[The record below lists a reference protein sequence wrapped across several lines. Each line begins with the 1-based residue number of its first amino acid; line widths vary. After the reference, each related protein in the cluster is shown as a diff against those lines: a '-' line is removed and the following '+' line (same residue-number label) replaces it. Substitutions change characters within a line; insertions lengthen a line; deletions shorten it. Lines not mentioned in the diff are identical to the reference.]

1 MIEKYILEARWLD
14 KINRC
19 KKSTIV
25 GVYTDTDKLEQVKQ
39 DMLQAEKRYNLVF
52 SVGTTWDFA

>member
-1 MIEKYILEARWLD
+1 MIEKYILEVKWLD

-25 GVYTDTDKLEQVKQ
+25 GVYTDMNKMEDVKRVMLDK
-39 DMLQAEKRYNLVF
+39 EKRYKLVF
-52 SVGTTWDFA
+52 SVVTTWDFA

>member
-25 GVYTDTDKLEQVKQ
+25 GVYTDMDKMEDVKQ
-39 DMLQAEKRYNLVF
+39 DMLSKEKKYKLVF
-52 SVGTTWDFA
+52 SIGTTWDFA

>member
-25 GVYTDTDKLEQVKQ
+25 GVYTDTDKMEEVKQ
-39 DMLQAEKRYNLVF
+39 DMLQKEQKYNLVF
-52 SVGTTWDFA
+52 SVGTAWDFA

>member
-25 GVYTDTDKLEQVKQ
+25 GVYTDTDKLEQVKRN
-39 DMLQAEKRYNLVF
+39 MLRAEKRYNLVF

>member
-25 GVYTDTDKLEQVKQ
+25 ASTPILTSWSK
-39 DMLQAEKRYNLVF
+39 
-52 SVGTTWDFA
+52 

>member
-25 GVYTDTDKLEQVKQ
+25 GVYTDTDKLSK
-39 DMLQAEKRYNLVF
+39 
-52 SVGTTWDFA
+52 

>member
-19 KKSTIV
+19 KKSSIV
-25 GVYTDTDKLEQVKQ
+25 GVYTDLDKMEEVKRELL
-39 DMLQAEKRYNLVF
+39 DKEKKYNLVF

>member
-1 MIEKYILEARWLD
+1 MIQKYILEAKWLD

-25 GVYTDTDKLEQVKQ
+25 GVYTDMNKMEEVKQ
-39 DMLQAEKRYNLVF
+39 DMLAEETKYKLVF